1 MVIIILK
8 ALCLFL
14 AISYGMRCFFGIKQ
28 GVGYGS
34 LQAIFFALGITG
46 FITLQWLI

>member
-8 ALCLFL
+8 VLCLFL
-14 AISYGMRCFFGIKQ
+14 AILYGTRCFFGVKQ
-28 GVGYGS
+28 GVGYSS
-34 LQAIFFALGITG
+34 LHAIFFGLGATG

>member
-8 ALCLFL
+8 VLCLFL
-14 AISYGMRCFFGIKQ
+14 AILYGARCFFGVKQ
-28 GVGYGS
+28 GVGYS
-34 LQAIFFALGITG
+34 SAQAIFFALGVAG

>member
-8 ALCLFL
+8 VLCLFL
-14 AISYGMRCFFGIKQ
+14 AILYGARCFFGVKQ
-28 GVGYGS
+28 GVGYSGV
-34 LQAIFFALGITG
+34 QAFFFGFGATG

>member
-8 ALCLFL
+8 VLCLFL
-14 AISYGMRCFFGIKQ
+14 AILYGSRCFFGVKQ
-28 GVGYGS
+28 GVGYTS
-34 LQAIFFALGITG
+34 LHALFFALGITG

>member
-8 ALCLFL
+8 VLCLFL
-14 AISYGMRCFFGIKQ
+14 AILYGARCFFGVIQ
-28 GVGYGS
+28 GVGYTS
-34 LQAIFFALGITG
+34 WQAISFAIGITG

>member
-8 ALCLFL
+8 VLCLFL
-14 AISYGMRCFFGIKQ
+14 AILYGARCFFGAKQ

-34 LQAIFFALGITG
+34 LHAIFFGIGATG

>member
-8 ALCLFL
+8 VLCLFL
-14 AISYGMRCFFGIKQ
+14 AILYGARCFFGVKQ
-28 GVGYGS
+28 GVGYSGMH
-34 LQAIFFALGITG
+34 AILFGLGATG

>member
-8 ALCLFL
+8 VLCLFS
-14 AISYGMRCFFGIKQ
+14 AILYGARCFFGVKQ
-28 GVGYGS
+28 GVGYSS
-34 LQAIFFALGITG
+34 LHAIFFGLGATG

>member
-8 ALCLFL
+8 VLCLFL
-14 AISYGMRCFFGIKQ
+14 AILYGARCFFGVIQ
-28 GVGYGS
+28 GVGYS
-34 LQAIFFALGITG
+34 SIQAIFFGLGATG

>member
-8 ALCLFL
+8 VLCLFL
-14 AISYGMRCFFGIKQ
+14 AILYGARCVFGAIQ
-28 GVGYGS
+28 GIGYGS
-34 LQAIFFALGITG
+34 LQAIFFALGVTG

>member
-8 ALCLFL
+8 VLFLFL
-14 AISYGMRCFFGIKQ
+14 AILYGARCFFGVKQ
-28 GVGYGS
+28 GVGYS
-34 LQAIFFALGITG
+34 SFHAIFFDLGATG